1 MKRAKYLVVWQ
12 NNATGE
18 KGASYTSWLD
28 LERSNPDMEWS
39 SSTGCVIWFPLMV
52 ANHGKTWTTL
62 IIFEELALLNKKVN
76 LLC

>member
-28 LERSNPDMEWS
+28 LERSNPDMEM
-39 SSTGCVIWFPLMV
+39 VIIDRVRDLFSFDGGESWQDLD
-52 ANHGKTWTTL
+52 
-62 IIFEELALLNKKVN
+62 N
-76 LLC
+76 LDNL